1 MESLRHRPKQIEK
14 RGGGLKKAMQKIKE
28 ILDKQKEGKE
38 KGRRKELR
46 KNTLREVKGDILP

>member
-1 MESLRHRPKQIEK
+1 
-14 RGGGLKKAMQKIKE
+14 MQKIKE